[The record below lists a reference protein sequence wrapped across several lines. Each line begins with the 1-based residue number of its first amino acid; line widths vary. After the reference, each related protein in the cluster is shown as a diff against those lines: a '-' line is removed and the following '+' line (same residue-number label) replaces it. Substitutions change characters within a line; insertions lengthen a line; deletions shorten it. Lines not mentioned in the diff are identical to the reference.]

1 MDRLIERLQKEGRL
15 RKIPAGFMQVEA
27 LLREAIL
34 DLQEA
39 RKTFKIAERATY
51 IMAYNAMLKAGRAL
65 LLLNGWAPDDGAQHR
80 TIVEMTGAFLG
91 EKYSH
96 IANKFES
103 MRRKRNDMTY
113 EAGVL
118 ISGKEKAQAFEDAII
133 LVEGCL
139 ETAKKKNPQ
148 MKNRFQALN

>member
-1 MDRLIERLQKEGRL
+1 MDKLINRLQKEGKL
-15 RKIPAGFMQVEA
+15 RKIPAGFTQVEA

-34 DLQEA
+34 DLEEA
-39 RKTFKIAERATY
+39 KKTFKIAERATY
-51 IMAYNAMLKAGRAL
+51 LMAYNAMLKAGRAL
-65 LLLNGWAPDDGAQHR
+65 LLLNGWVPEDGAQHR
-80 TIVEMTGAFLG
+80 TVVEMTGALLG

-96 IANKFES
+96 IVNKFES

-118 ISGKEKAQAFEDAII
+118 ISNKEKEQAFEDAIA
-133 LVEGCL
+133 LFKGCL

-148 MKNRFQALN
+148 MKIDFKI